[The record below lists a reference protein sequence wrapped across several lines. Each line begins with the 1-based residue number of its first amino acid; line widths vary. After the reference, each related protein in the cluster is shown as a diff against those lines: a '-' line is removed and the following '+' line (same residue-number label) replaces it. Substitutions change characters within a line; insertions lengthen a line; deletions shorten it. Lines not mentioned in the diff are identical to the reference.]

1 MIRILCLCTILFLI
15 VCSQTKTAQ
24 HYFDEGAQAFEK
36 GDMDQALA
44 LYEQGLKL
52 EPKSALGHNLHGMVC
67 RMKFN
72 QTGDHT
78 WRLREVTSFEASINV
93 DSNYVPALVNLGAT
107 HYYSGDKAKAV
118 PYFRHALEVNP
129 NHHEADAIHQMI
141 SEGESQ

>member
-1 MIRILCLCTILFLI
+1 MIKTLCVCTMLLLI

-24 HYFDEGAQAFEK
+24 DYFDAGAQAFEK

-44 LYEQGLKL
+44 QYEQGLKL
-52 EPKSALGHNLHGMVC
+52 EPKSAFGHNLHGMAC

-78 WRLREVTSFEASINV
+78 WMLREIASFEASINV

-107 HYYSGDKAKAV
+107 HYFAGDKAKAA
-118 PYFRHALEVNP
+118 PYFRHALEINP
-129 NHHEADAIHQMI
+129 NHPEADAIEQMI
-141 SEGESQ
+141 SEGESE